1 MVDLWQLLSAPT
13 VQPSV
18 SDQTARSFAMNPVTL
33 MINECNVIILAMRK
47 TSRST
52 GSMASILGSSDL
64 FSGSDAFADFG
75 INFSLHSA
83 TQTTANHANDAH
95 DKGKLLELSFLELR
109 NILSKTKDI
118 QTIDSLTLMQPFLL
132 TIESSSTSGYV
143 TALALNTVS
152 KTLQYKIISQL
163 SLNFATTIVQ
173 LTTSLTH
180 CRFEASDQNTDD
192 SLLMKVLRL
201 LEMIVISPLSSLL
214 PNAVMS
220 EVIHTCLC
228 LACNKRRS
236 EVLRRAS
243 EMAMVSIT
251 VRVFQRVRE
260 LEPDASNGEDI
271 PANFAELNSEVIGED
286 TDDCTEE
293 AVDSSNYIRRS
304 LFRGSSSNT
313 IDIAPMSP
321 RKASITESVKPK
333 LEEQFDIQCINEFLG
348 FLISMISP
356 TNQFQHMESTRVF
369 ALSLINTALEVIGDV
384 VPEHPSLM
392 ALVADPVSK
401 DVLQIIS
408 STDLPALLHSG
419 LRLFCTMSTILK
431 PFLKSQ
437 NELTFT
443 LLFNSILPESSAT
456 AAPKTVSAVSL
467 KVGSSKET
475 IIEHF
480 SYLWSFSPAFFTE
493 MFVDYDCDFERS
505 DLASKFIEFLCTLA
519 LPESAAITTDNVPP
533 MSLDGIRSFI
543 VGVHNRMKLTCE
555 LTENDREHDSIIA
568 NKLKKKAFIA
578 CTELFNEKASR
589 GVEALYKEGFLK
601 DPSDK
606 KELAEFF
613 FKRSTRLNKKVLG
626 IYLSSPQ
633 NIDLLREFMHLFD
646 FSGLRVDEG
655 LRIMLKAFRLPGES
669 QQIERIVETFAD
681 AFVALQSSEDGGV
694 LYLQQG
700 QEPVVLDSSAVF
712 LLSFSIIMLNTDLHN
727 PRIKRHMDLN
737 DYERNVSGAHSFPR
751 WYLENIY
758 NSIRDREI
766 VMPEEHHG
774 TEKWFDDVWHN
785 LISSQSKYAR
795 DHSKSNTGLS
805 TAAISHFDRLLFE
818 SVVDQILDLLL
829 NVIAEA
835 QDQDF
840 ITLMMFSLD
849 KCAQI
854 CVHYGMT
861 AQIDRLI
868 EILPE
873 FTTLAKKGQPNGSE
887 SPIAQM
893 PTTLVKPRGE
903 DNIVVVSKT
912 AVLFGYNL
920 KAQLSFHVL
929 FTIAKH
935 PNTKVTKAWDPII
948 KTILTLFEN
957 CLIEPNLFGEFQK
970 LLKLPPLSKVKPQ
983 HVLAANKTNEDFG
996 FMSTVSSLFR
1006 GYSDVPDP
1014 SDEEVNATKS
1024 TMNMVKLVKVPSVF
1038 ESVSKRSS
1046 TEMEIFVETLLDN
1059 VPERNLETERY
1070 YESELMFLFEVAVC
1084 FALIING
1091 QEVIN
1096 SVIQHLLKLSNRNE
1110 MSKEA
1115 QIRLTT
1121 YFLLLA
1127 RQSELEQDKEVQKC
1141 IEDLLKLEP
1150 KDLKA
1155 FGALLVLPLISLV
1168 DSDSQCRN
1176 LIHDSNFWELLKEIG
1191 TETESAEEVLTFV
1204 AAIVEKWP
1212 NDIKPDN
1219 FVTLL
1224 SLLDEFS
1231 SLGAVYAHIEQ
1242 VKLSNVPEADQ
1253 TRMKGLVNISKK
1265 SLSLT
1270 SELGSCYHDQFDT
1283 LLQALA
1289 HQCFNPCREVR
1300 NYAVQLLRTTILST
1314 GSKNPQN
1321 TQVIFDFG
1329 LFPLLAELEKEL
1341 VIETDP
1347 EGFSETQ
1354 LHALTL
1360 LSKAFLMF
1368 HDKLEK
1374 SVCVKIWSG
1383 IVRCFVVFDKLN
1395 LNKPNHKTFKEQS
1408 LEDMKNMILVL
1419 QYDFL
1424 QRSNSELWESTWSE
1438 LDQLFPGLKE
1448 EIAPAVEDQPAV
1460 EPKAL
1465 ATEQSAEPLETD
1477 ENKIASGSADD
1488 IGVTAEPEQKATETA
1503 AVTEIVTAA
1512 KSDSEDPV
1520 ANATSTLIV

>member
-1 MVDLWQLLSAPT
+1 MADPRPT
-13 VQPSV
+13 SSSYALQPSILDPAAK
-18 SDQTARSFAMNPVTL
+18 SHAMNPVML

-47 TSRST
+47 TSRNT
-52 GSMASILGSSDL
+52 GSMASLLGSSDL

-75 INFSLHSA
+75 VNVSLK
-83 TQTTANHANDAH
+83 TANQTAAIHSNDAND
-95 DKGKLLELSFLELR
+95 KGRLLEQSFVELR
-109 NILSKTKDI
+109 TILSKTRDI
-118 QTIDSLTLMQPFLL
+118 LTVDSLTLMQPFLL

-152 KTLQYKIISQL
+152 KTLQYKIISPQ
-163 SLNFATTIVQ
+163 SLNFSTTIVQ

-192 SLLMKVLRL
+192 SLLMNVLRL
-201 LEMIVISPLSSLL
+201 LELIVISPLSTLL

-260 LEPDASNGEDI
+260 LEPESSTGEDI

-286 TDDCTEE
+286 NDQDCPEE
-293 AVDSSNYIRRS
+293 AVDSGNYTRRS
-304 LFRGSSSNT
+304 LFRATTNT
-313 IDIAPMSP
+313 VDLAPMSP
-321 RKASITESVKPK
+321 RKSSMVESIKPK
-333 LEEQFDIQCINEFLG
+333 MDEQFDIQCINEFLG

-356 TNQFQHMESTRVF
+356 SNQFQHMESTRVF
-369 ALSLINTALEVIGDV
+369 ALSLINTAMEVIGDV

-392 ALVADPVSK
+392 ALVADPISK

-431 PFLKSQ
+431 LHLKSQ
-437 NELTFT
+437 NELTFS
-443 LLFNSILPESSAT
+443 LLFNSILPESSA
-456 AAPKTVSAVSL
+456 AAVKSVSTVSL
-467 KVGSSKET
+467 KVGLSKQT

-480 SYLWSFSPAFFTE
+480 SYLWSYSPAFFTE
-493 MFVDYDCDFERS
+493 MFVDFDCDFERS
-505 DLASKFIEFLCTLA
+505 DLASKFIEFLCTLS
-519 LPESAAITTDNVPP
+519 LPESAAITTDYVPP
-533 MSLDGIRSFI
+533 MCLDGIRSFI
-543 VGVHNRMKLTCE
+543 VGVHNRMKLMCDAAE
-555 LTENDREHDSIIA
+555 LDSEHKSIIA

-601 DPSDK
+601 DSSDK

-613 FKRSTRLNKKVLG
+613 YQKSTRLNKKVLG
-626 IYLSSPQ
+626 IYLSNP
-633 NIDLLREFMHLFD
+633 NNLDLLKEFMHLFD

-669 QQIERIVETFAD
+669 QQIERIVETFAE
-681 AFVALQSSEDGGV
+681 AFVALQNSEDGGV
-694 LYLQQG
+694 LYLQEG
-700 QEPVVLDSSAVF
+700 LEPVVLDSSAVF

-795 DHSKSNTGLS
+795 DHSKSNSELS
-805 TAAISHFDRLLFE
+805 PGAMSYFDKLLFE

-829 NVIAEA
+829 NVIDEA
-835 QDQDF
+835 HDQDF

-868 EILPE
+868 EVLPG
-873 FTTLAKKGQPNGSE
+873 FTTLAKVKGQPIGSE
-887 SPIAQM
+887 SPISQM
-893 PTTLVKPRGE
+893 PTILVKPRGE

-912 AVLFGYNL
+912 AVHFGYSL

-935 PNTKVTKAWDPII
+935 PNTKVTKAWDPIV

-970 LLKLPPLSKVKPQ
+970 LLKLAPLSKVKPQ
-983 HVLAANKTNEDFG
+983 HELAASKTNEDFG

-1006 GYSDVPDP
+1006 SYSDVSDP
-1014 SDEEVNATKS
+1014 SDEEISATKS
-1024 TMNMVKLVKVPSVF
+1024 AINMIKLVKVPSVF
-1038 ESVSKRSS
+1038 ESVSKRSPA
-1046 TEMEIFVETLLDN
+1046 EMEVFVQTLLDN
-1059 VPERNLETERY
+1059 VPERNLETDRF

-1084 FALIING
+1084 FALIVSG
-1091 QEVIN
+1091 QDVIN
-1096 SVIQHLLKLSNRNE
+1096 SVIQHLLKLSDKNE
-1110 MSKEA
+1110 LSKEG

-1127 RQSELEQDKEVQKC
+1127 RQSEHEQDKEVQKC
-1141 IEDLLKLEP
+1141 IEGLLKLEP
-1150 KDLKA
+1150 KDLKT

-1168 DSDSQCRN
+1168 DGESQCRS
-1176 LIHDSNFWELLKEIG
+1176 LIHNANFWELLKEIG
-1191 TETESAEEVLTFV
+1191 TEAESADEVLVFV
-1204 AAIVEKWP
+1204 AGIVEKWP

-1224 SLLDEFS
+1224 GLLDEFS
-1231 SLGAVYAHIEQ
+1231 SLGAVYAHLEQ
-1242 VKLSNVPEADQ
+1242 GKLPKVPEVDQ
-1253 TRMKGLVNISKK
+1253 LRLKSLVDISKK
-1265 SLSLT
+1265 ALSLT
-1270 SELGSCYHDQFDT
+1270 SELGGCYNDQFDT

-1300 NYAVQLLRTTILST
+1300 NYAMYLLRRTILSS
-1314 GSKNPQN
+1314 GSKTPQS

-1329 LFPLLAELEKEL
+1329 LFPLLAELEKEQVL
-1341 VIETDP
+1341 DTDRD
-1347 EGFSETQ
+1347 GFSETQ

-1374 SVCVKIWSG
+1374 TVCEKIWSG

-1395 LNKPNHKTFKEQS
+1395 VDNPHHKIFKEQS

-1424 QRSNSELWESTWSE
+1424 QHSNSELWESTWNE
-1438 LDQLFPGLKE
+1438 LDILFPGLKE
-1448 EIAPAVEDQPAV
+1448 EITPATPQ
-1460 EPKAL
+1460 
-1465 ATEQSAEPLETD
+1465 EQKPVEPLETFVNQVSNLNVVED
-1477 ENKIASGSADD
+1477 EETTETKAKEISEGPIEETTAD
-1488 IGVTAEPEQKATETA
+1488 VEPEIKEADFTPISSITA
-1503 AVTEIVTAA
+1503 V
-1512 KSDSEDPV
+1512 
-1520 ANATSTLIV
+1520 